1 MKLSSVL
8 VSSFLALST
17 IVAGCSSSTSSGSTP
32 GVFCSASFAGTQVC
46 YGYTNLTS
54 DQQNAVTSSC
64 TGTLQGKIVSS
75 CPTSGLLGCCKTSVS
90 GGYTQEECY
99 YGDDAGTSSASAD
112 QMACTS
118 ANGTWS
124 TSQ

>member
-17 IVAGCSSSTSSGSTP
+17 IVAGCSSSSSGTP
-32 GVFCSASFAGTQVC
+32 GVFCSTSFAGSQVC
-46 YGYTNLTS
+46 FGYTNLTS

-64 TGTLQGKIVSS
+64 TNTLQGKIVSS
-75 CPTSGLLGCCKTSVS
+75 CPTSGLVGCCKSS
-90 GGYTQEECY
+90 PAGYNQEECY

-112 QMACTS
+112 QMSCTS
-118 ANGTWS
+118 QNGTWS

>member
-17 IVAGCSSSTSSGSTP
+17 IIAGCSSSSGGGGSP
-32 GVFCSASFAGTQVC
+32 SVFCSASFAGSQIC

-64 TGTLQGKIVSS
+64 KSTLQGTIVSA
-75 CPTSGLLGCCKTSVS
+75 CPTSGLLGCCKTTTA
-90 GGYTQEECY
+90 GYNTEECY

-118 ANGTWS
+118 QSGTWS